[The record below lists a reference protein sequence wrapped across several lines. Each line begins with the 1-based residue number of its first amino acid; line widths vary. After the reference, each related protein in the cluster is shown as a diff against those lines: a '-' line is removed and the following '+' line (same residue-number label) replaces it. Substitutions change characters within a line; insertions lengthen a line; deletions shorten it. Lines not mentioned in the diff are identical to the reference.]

1 MTEQKC
7 KGCQSFCM
15 RGAQLAGQAPGTPTD
30 GKSTGETK
38 KGTYPDGWKTWKNIT
53 KDSSYIAAPANSGL
67 TTYLSA
73 ENHND
78 LINFIKDT
86 YSEGKFNCQDGTL
99 TESLNTFS
107 SKNKG
112 KLQMESA
119 FSTASACPTTLTGN
133 TVTSNTIMSPS
144 HYNNFTGSLYI
155 GGENKSPITQDAKGD
170 KVTGNPSEA
179 GPVAG
184 KPISDTTPAKSQ
196 SDFPKDDSSLIKAD
210 MYKDLYDQA
219 SKLLYHPYQCNIC
232 NIYEGGEWLEI
243 CDDIAKDL
251 QSRNVQYTYSGQTT
265 STEAARA
272 GITVTNMRQDCS
284 GYVSACLDVMKAIET
299 GGGPT
304 VACSNLTSHAF
315 QGSWPSGYSVLEKY
329 FTYKGGGNPGAIW
342 VRIAQGDDGGHIE
355 IQGESGKY
363 SGGGLS
369 GKPANEPMMSA
380 VNTGTA
386 GSGKG
391 SWVNWRF
398 NGPTSSNS

>member
-1 MTEQKC
+1 
-7 KGCQSFCM
+7 M

-73 ENHND
+73 QNHND

-107 SKNKG
+107 SKNNG
-112 KLQMESA
+112 KIQMESA
-119 FSTASACPTTLTGN
+119 FSTASACPATLTGN
-133 TVTSNTIMSPS
+133 TVSSNIIISPS

-155 GGENKSPITQDAKGD
+155 GGENKSPVTQDAKGD
-170 KVTGNPSEA
+170 PVTGNPSVA

-196 SDFPKDDSSLIKAD
+196 SDFPNDNSSLIKAD

-243 CDDIAKDL
+243 CDEMARDIA
-251 QSRNVQYTYSGQTT
+251 SRNVMYWSGQIDATGG
-265 STEAARA
+265 
-272 GITVTNMRQDCS
+272 GITVRGLRTDCS
-284 GYVSACLDVMKAIET
+284 GFVCACLSAFQASLNGQSET
-299 GGGPT
+299 GTP
-304 VACSNLTSHAF
+304 NLTSFAF
-315 QGSWPSGYSVLEKY
+315 DTGVWPSEYAGISEY
-329 FTYKGGGNPGAIW
+329 FTLGSSPGNPGAVW
-342 VRIAQGDDGGHIE
+342 VRKGEYDGNGNLTRDGHIE
-355 IQGESGKY
+355 IQGEVGKY
-363 SGGGLS
+363 SGGGPK
-369 GKPANEPMMSA
+369 GKPMMSA
-380 VNTGTA
+380 VGTGSP
-386 GSGKG
+386 GGN
-391 SWVNWRF
+391 VVYLF
-398 NGPTSSNS
+398 NGPTSSKS